1 MSSSRSGYITGGTWC
16 VDHNMVLPH
25 WPEEETATRI
35 LSASAQGGGAGC
47 NFGVDIRRLAPEIP
61 VATIGLCGEDPDG
74 RLLRGVAA
82 EHGID
87 TTRFH
92 VDPALRTHRT
102 MAFTSAAN
110 GKRTHIFEAD
120 SSDHLSPDHFDFA
133 GVTARMLHLGLPGTH
148 ALLDAP
154 WRGDPSGWV
163 TVLKRARAAGL
174 RTNMEVMSI
183 PRDDLRRIILPCLPH
198 LDYLVVNDYEI
209 GAFADMQTVQG
220 GATSVPGVLAALR
233 RVMELGRMEI
243 AVAHFPGGALAL
255 ERSGAVHSHP
265 STRFPAA
272 EVKGTN
278 GAGDAFAAG
287 FFCGHHRGVR
297 LRDCLAHAH
306 AAAAA
311 SLRSVDTYGAVESI
325 EACLALAERNGW
337 REALEVGAA

>member
-1 MSSSRSGYITGGTWC
+1 MGSTRSGYITGGTWC
-16 VDHNMVLPH
+16 VDHNMVLPR

-47 NFGVDIRRLAPEIP
+47 NFAVDIRRLAPEIP
-61 VATIGLCGEDPDG
+61 VSTVGLCGEDPDG
-74 RLLRGVAA
+74 RLLRGVASD
-82 EHGID
+82 HGID
-87 TTRFH
+87 CAQFH
-92 VDPALRTHRT
+92 VDPQLRTHRT
-102 MAFTSAAN
+102 MAFTSAEN

-154 WRGDPSGWV
+154 WQGDPSGWV
-163 TVLKRARAAGL
+163 TVLKKARAAGL

-209 GAFADMQTVQG
+209 GAFADMQTVREG
-220 GATSVPGVLAALR
+220 TTSVPGVLAALH
-233 RVMELGRMEI
+233 RVMELGSMEI

-255 ERSGAVHSHP
+255 ERDGTVQSHP
-265 STRFPAA
+265 STHVPQT

-287 FFCGHHRGVR
+287 FFCGHHRGVP
-297 LRDCLAHAH
+297 LRDCLAYAH

-337 REALEVGAA
+337 REPLEVGAA